1 MSAALN
7 QFDYRRILNK
17 GANRIIKASIIPK
30 LAAFFAALTAAT
42 AIFALL
48 GIAPFGDDTLLVS
61 DMYSQYSC
69 FFGDVKSLLSDGLFY
84 SLHKSIGGDIYSLV
98 AYYLASPLNL
108 IFLLFPLKYLPEA
121 VSVLYI
127 LKLSLAALTM
137 SCYLSARGTSGAANL
152 ALSLAFSF
160 SAYFT
165 LYSINIMWLDAL
177 TLLPLISLGIER
189 LVDSTKFSLYTLS
202 LAGAIFCN
210 YYIGYM
216 LCIFSVLYFLYALL
230 RETRPARMLAT
241 TGIRFAISSLVA
253 GGLNAV
259 LLIPVGLSMSGG
271 KVEPPDFMSPE
282 YVRMYLLIV
291 SAAAAIFLWDIYSR
305 AISSVA
311 MSTTLESDSAT
322 LSTMSAPLGSD
333 SAPRGSDST
342 TLSSDSAPLGSARP
356 AADNIQPT
364 DGSARRN
371 ITARIPRILLLAA
384 ALGATGAHFYILI
397 GFDKSFR
404 PDELVSRLL
413 VGASDAA
420 DYAAGLPNIY
430 CGVGVAILALAYL
443 FDRTAPLRERVAH
456 MLLLG
461 ALAASCFVAPLN
473 LAWHLFNPPTWF
485 CYRYSF
491 LISFILIITARNRLE
506 RSDMR
511 PAVIA
516 AILCFA
522 GASLTLAGNGRFTK
536 PIIILNFLLIALYS
550 LFLSGMSGT
559 GLSKTGASG
568 TETSSIGLSKTG
580 ASGVKPARLAV
591 SLLLCGELVFSAAL
605 TLDSVA
611 SCYGDASSAAA
622 YREFVDTNTARLDAA
637 DRLSDGGFYRCEL
650 LEPRSFN
657 DSLMLGY
664 NGISHYSSSMKLSDA
679 VFLQRLGFPA
689 DRAYVSYNGGGSLA
703 ADSLLGIR
711 YLVGDDCIRAD
722 GELLAYV
729 TDGVYEN
736 RAALDLAIPVW
747 SDELDELS
755 LTGIPLDNV
764 ESLYSALLGYEPGL
778 FEPVEFDVDADA
790 NRIEVNFVGNDRPV
804 VMYAELP
811 RLQYVRLTVNGE
823 AHGNIFDG
831 YTQGIIPLGCFED
844 GERVTILLESDYEI
858 AIDRLHIRSENL
870 DALSS
875 AVEKLGGTHTT
886 LSGSTLTVSITDPN
900 IRRLLLTLPYSDGLH
915 ISADGKA
922 LPAGSVH
929 ETLDALTLIE
939 LPQGIDSLTITY
951 TPPGFIL
958 GAAISLAS
966 FALFITVAVI
976 KMRMNIPAA

>member
-1 MSAALN
+1 
-7 QFDYRRILNK
+7 
-17 GANRIIKASIIPK
+17 
-30 LAAFFAALTAAT
+30 
-42 AIFALL
+42 
-48 GIAPFGDDTLLVS
+48 
-61 DMYSQYSC
+61 MYSQYSC

-84 SLHKSIGGDIYSLV
+84 SLHKSIGGDIYSLA

-137 SCYLSARGTSGAANL
+137 SYYLSKRGTNGAPNL
-152 ALSLAFSF
+152 ALSLAWSF

-177 TLLPLISLGIER
+177 VLLPLISLGIER
-189 LVDSTKFSLYTLS
+189 LIYRGKFLLYILS

-216 LCIFSVLYFLYALL
+216 LCIFSVVYFLYALL

-241 TGIRFAISSLVA
+241 SCIRFAISSLLA

-305 AISSVA
+305 SISSVA
-311 MSTTLESDSAT
+311 VPAT

-342 TLSSDSAPLGSARP
+342 TLSSDSAPLGSARS
-356 AADNIQPT
+356 AADNIPST

-371 ITARIPRILLLAA
+371 IPARIPRILLLAA

-397 GFDKSFR
+397 GCDKSFR
-404 PDELVSRLL
+404 LDELFSRLF
-413 VGASDAA
+413 VGSANAA
-420 DYAAGLPNIY
+420 NYAAGLPNIY
-430 CGVGVAILALAYL
+430 CGVGVAMLALAYF
-443 FDRTAPLRERVAH
+443 FDRAAPPRERVAH
-456 MLLLG
+456 MLLLS

-485 CYRYSF
+485 GYRYSF
-491 LISFILIITARNRLE
+491 LLSFSLIITARNRLE

-516 AILCFA
+516 AILCFS
-522 GASLTLAGNGRFTK
+522 GASLTLAGDGRFTK

-550 LFLSGMSGT
+550 LFLSGMSGAH
-559 GLSKTGASG
+559 KTGVAR
-568 TETSSIGLSKTG
+568 K
-580 ASGVKPARLAV
+580 AGVIAQLAV

-611 SCYGDASSAAA
+611 GCYGDASSAAA

-650 LEPRSFN
+650 LKPRSFN
-657 DSLMLGY
+657 DSLLLGY
-664 NGISHYSSSMKLSDA
+664 NSISHYSSSMKLSDA

-711 YLVGDDCIRAD
+711 YLVGDNCARAD
-722 GELLAYV
+722 GELLSYV
-729 TDGVYEN
+729 TDGIYEN

-747 SDELDELS
+747 SDSIDELS
-755 LTGIPLDNV
+755 LTQIPLDNV
-764 ESLYSALLGYEPGL
+764 ESLYSALLSCDSEI
-778 FEPVEFDVDADA
+778 FEPVEYEIDADA

-823 AHGNIFDG
+823 ARGSVFDG
-831 YTQGIIPLGCFED
+831 YTQGVIPLGYCED
-844 GERVTILLESDYEI
+844 GERVTVLLESDYEI
-858 AIDRLHIRSENL
+858 EIDRLHIRSENL

-875 AVEKLGGTHTT
+875 AVEKLGGARTT
-886 LSGSTLTVSITDPN
+886 LSGSTLTITISDPN

-915 ISADGKA
+915 ISADGKS
-922 LPAGSVH
+922 LPAGSVR

-939 LPQGIDSLTITY
+939 LPEGTDSLTITY

-966 FALFITVAVI
+966 LALFITVAVI
-976 KMRMNIPAA
+976 KMRMNMPAA

>member
-1 MSAALN
+1 
-7 QFDYRRILNK
+7 
-17 GANRIIKASIIPK
+17 
-30 LAAFFAALTAAT
+30 
-42 AIFALL
+42 
-48 GIAPFGDDTLLVS
+48 
-61 DMYSQYSC
+61 MYSQYSC

-84 SLHKSIGGDIYSLV
+84 SLHKSIGGDIYSLA

-137 SCYLSARGTSGAANL
+137 SYYLSARGTSGAANL

-177 TLLPLISLGIER
+177 VLLPLIALGIER

-216 LCIFSVLYFLYALL
+216 LCIFSVVYFLYALL
-230 RETRPARMLAT
+230 RETRTARMLAT
-241 TGIRFAISSLVA
+241 SCIRFAISSLFA

-271 KVEPPDFMSPE
+271 KVEPPDLMSPE

-291 SAAAAIFLWDIYSR
+291 SAAAAIFLLDIYSR
-305 AISSVA
+305 TGSSVA
-311 MSTTLESDSAT
+311 M
-322 LSTMSAPLGSD
+322 
-333 SAPRGSDST
+333 
-342 TLSSDSAPLGSARP
+342 SAPLGSARS

-404 PDELVSRLL
+404 LDELFSRLF
-413 VGASDAA
+413 VGSANAA

-430 CGVGVAILALAYL
+430 CGVGVAMLALAYL
-443 FDRTAPLRERVAH
+443 FDRAAPLRERVAH

-461 ALAASCFVAPLN
+461 ALVASCFVAPLN

-485 CYRYSF
+485 GYRYSF
-491 LISFILIITARNRLE
+491 LLSFSLIITARNRLE

-522 GASLTLAGNGRFTK
+522 GASLTLAGNDRFTK

-550 LFLSGMSGT
+550 LFLSGMSG
-559 GLSKTGASG
+559 
-568 TETSSIGLSKTG
+568 IGLSKTG

-622 YREFVDTNTARLDAA
+622 YREFVDANAARLDAA

-650 LEPRSFN
+650 LKPRSFK

-711 YLVGDDCIRAD
+711 YLVGDNCARAD
-722 GELLAYV
+722 GELLSYV

-764 ESLYSALLGYEPGL
+764 ESLYSALLGCDSEI
-778 FEPVEFDVDADA
+778 FEPVEYEIDADA

-823 AHGNIFDG
+823 ARGSVFDG
-831 YTQGIIPLGCFED
+831 YTQGIIPLGCFEN
-844 GERVTILLESDYEI
+844 GERVTVLLESDYKI

-915 ISADGKA
+915 ISADGKP
-922 LPAGSVH
+922 LPSGSVR

-939 LPQGIDSLTITY
+939 LPRDVDSLTITY
-951 TPPGFIL
+951 TPPGFTA
-958 GAAISLAS
+958 GAVISLVS
-966 FALFITVAVI
+966 LALLIAVAVI
-976 KMRMNIPAA
+976 KARMNMPAA

>member
-1 MSAALN
+1 
-7 QFDYRRILNK
+7 
-17 GANRIIKASIIPK
+17 
-30 LAAFFAALTAAT
+30 
-42 AIFALL
+42 
-48 GIAPFGDDTLLVS
+48 
-61 DMYSQYSC
+61 MYSQYSC

-84 SLHKSIGGDIYSLV
+84 SLHKSIGGDIYSLA

-137 SCYLSARGTSGAANL
+137 SYYLSKRGTNGAPNL
-152 ALSLAFSF
+152 ALSLAWSF

-177 TLLPLISLGIER
+177 VLLPLIALGIER
-189 LVDSTKFSLYTLS
+189 LIYRGKFLLYILS

-230 RETRPARMLAT
+230 RERRPARALAT
-241 TGIRFAISSLVA
+241 AGIRFAISSLLA

-259 LLIPVGLSMSGG
+259 LLIPVGLSMSDG
-271 KVEPPDFMSPE
+271 KAEPPDLMSPE

-291 SAAAAIFLWDIYSR
+291 SAAAAIFLLDIYSR
-305 AISSVA
+305 TGSSVA
-311 MSTTLESDSAT
+311 M
-322 LSTMSAPLGSD
+322 
-333 SAPRGSDST
+333 
-342 TLSSDSAPLGSARP
+342 SAPLGSARS
-356 AADNIQPT
+356 ATDNIQPT

-371 ITARIPRILLLAA
+371 IPARIPRILLLAA
-384 ALGATGAHFYILI
+384 ALCATGAHFYILI
-397 GFDKSFR
+397 GCDKSFR
-404 PDELVSRLL
+404 LDELFSRLF
-413 VGASDAA
+413 VGSANAA

-430 CGVGVAILALAYL
+430 CGVGVAMLALAYF
-443 FDRTAPLRERVAH
+443 FDRAAPPRERVAH

-485 CYRYSF
+485 GYRYSF
-491 LISFILIITARNRLE
+491 LLSFSLIITARNRLE
-506 RSDMR
+506 RSGMR

-550 LFLSGMSGT
+550 LFLSGMSGI
-559 GLSKTGASG
+559 GFSKAGASG
-568 TETSSIGLSKTG
+568 TETSGTGLSKTG

-637 DRLSDGGFYRCEL
+637 DHLSDGGFYRCEL

-657 DSLMLGY
+657 DSLLLGY
-664 NGISHYSSSMKLSDA
+664 NSVSHYSSSMKLSDA

-722 GELLAYV
+722 GELLAYTV
-729 TDGVYEN
+729 DGVYEN

-747 SDELDELS
+747 SDKLDELS

-764 ESLYSALLGYEPGL
+764 ESLYSALLGCDSEI
-778 FEPVEFDVDADA
+778 FEPVEYEIDAGT
-790 NRIEVNFVGNDRPV
+790 NRIEVNFVGNGRPV

-823 AHGNIFDG
+823 ARGSVFDG
-831 YTQGIIPLGCFED
+831 YTQGVIPLGYCED
-844 GERVTILLESDYEI
+844 GERVTLLLESDYEI
-858 AIDRLHIRSENL
+858 EIDRLHIRSENL

-875 AVEKLGGTHTT
+875 AVEKLGGARTT
-886 LSGSTLTVSITDPN
+886 LSGSTLTVSISDPN

-915 ISADGKA
+915 ISADGNA
-922 LPAGSVH
+922 LPSGSVR
-929 ETLDALTLIE
+929 EALDALTLIE
-939 LPQGIDSLTITY
+939 LPRDVDSLTITY

-966 FALFITVAVI
+966 LALFITVAVI
-976 KMRMNIPAA
+976 KTRMNMPAA

>member
-1 MSAALN
+1 
-7 QFDYRRILNK
+7 
-17 GANRIIKASIIPK
+17 
-30 LAAFFAALTAAT
+30 
-42 AIFALL
+42 
-48 GIAPFGDDTLLVS
+48 
-61 DMYSQYSC
+61 MYSQYSC

-84 SLHKSIGGDIYSLV
+84 SLHKSIGGDIYSLA

-216 LCIFSVLYFLYALL
+216 LCIFSVLYFLYALM
-230 RETRPARMLAT
+230 RERRPARALAT
-241 TGIRFAISSLVA
+241 AGIRFAISSLLA

-271 KVEPPDFMSPE
+271 KAEPPDLMSPE

-291 SAAAAIFLWDIYSR
+291 SAAAAIFLLDIYSR
-305 AISSVA
+305 TGSSVA
-311 MSTTLESDSAT
+311 M
-322 LSTMSAPLGSD
+322 
-333 SAPRGSDST
+333 
-342 TLSSDSAPLGSARP
+342 SAPLGSARP

-364 DGSARRN
+364 DGSARQN
-371 ITARIPRILLLAA
+371 IPARIPRTLLLAA

-404 PDELVSRLL
+404 LDELFSRLF
-413 VGASDAA
+413 VGSANAA

-430 CGVGVAILALAYL
+430 CGVGVAMLALAYL
-443 FDRTAPLRERVAH
+443 FDRAAPLRERVAH
-456 MLLLG
+456 ILLLG
-461 ALAASCFVAPLN
+461 ALVASCFVAPLN

-491 LISFILIITARNRLE
+491 LLSFILIITARNRLE

-516 AILCFA
+516 AILCFS

-591 SLLLCGELVFSAAL
+591 SLLLCGELVFGAAL

-611 SCYGDASSAAA
+611 GCYGDASSAAA
-622 YREFVDTNTARLDAA
+622 YREFVDTNIARLDAA

-657 DSLMLGY
+657 DSLLLGY
-664 NGISHYSSSMKLSDA
+664 NSVSHYSSSMKLSDA

-703 ADSLLGIR
+703 VDSLLGIR

-722 GELLAYV
+722 GELLSYV
-729 TDGVYEN
+729 TDGLYKN

-764 ESLYSALLGYEPGL
+764 ESLYSALLGCDSEI
-778 FEPVEFDVDADA
+778 FEPVEYEIDAGT
-790 NRIEVNFVGNDRPV
+790 NRIEVSFVGNGRPV

-823 AHGNIFDG
+823 ARGNVFDG
-831 YTQGIIPLGCFED
+831 YTQGVIPLGCFD
-844 GERVTILLESDYEI
+844 NGERVTILLESDYEI
-858 AIDRLHIRSENL
+858 AIDRLHIRGENL

-875 AVEKLGGTHTT
+875 AVEKLGGARTT
-886 LSGSTLTVSITDPN
+886 LSGSTLTVSISDPN
-900 IRRLLLTLPYSDGLH
+900 IRHLLLTLPYSDGLR
-915 ISADGKA
+915 ISADGKS
-922 LPAGSVH
+922 LPAGSVC

-939 LPQGIDSLTITY
+939 LPEGTDSLTITY

-966 FALFITVAVI
+966 LALFITVAVI
-976 KMRMNIPAA
+976 KTRMNMPAA

>member
-1 MSAALN
+1 MP
-7 QFDYRRILNK
+7 DK
-17 GANRIIKASIIPK
+17 GANRIIKPSFIDRKSHLIPH

-127 LKLSLAALTM
+127 LKLSLAALTI
-137 SCYLSARGTSGAANL
+137 SYYLSARGTSGAANL

-230 RETRPARMLAT
+230 RETRPARALAAA
-241 TGIRFAISSLVA
+241 GIRFAISSLVA

-333 SAPRGSDST
+333 SAPLGSDST

-364 DGSARRN
+364 DGSARQN
-371 ITARIPRILLLAA
+371 IPARIPRTLLLAA

-404 PDELVSRLL
+404 LDELFSRLF
-413 VGASDAA
+413 VGSANAA

-430 CGVGVAILALAYL
+430 CGVGVAMLALAYL
-443 FDRTAPLRERVAH
+443 FDRAAPLRERVAH
-456 MLLLG
+456 ILLLG
-461 ALAASCFVAPLN
+461 ALVASCFVAPLN

-485 CYRYSF
+485 GYRYSF
-491 LISFILIITARNRLE
+491 LLSFSLIITARNRLE

-522 GASLTLAGNGRFTK
+522 GASLTLAGDGRFTK

-550 LFLSGMSGT
+550 LFLSGMSGI
-559 GLSKTGASG
+559 GLSKVGASN
-568 TETSSIGLSKTG
+568 TETSGTGLSKTG

-622 YREFVDTNTARLDAA
+622 YREFVDANAARLDAA

-650 LEPRSFN
+650 LKPRSFN
-657 DSLMLGY
+657 DSLLLGY
-664 NGISHYSSSMKLSDA
+664 NSVSHYSSSMKLSDA

-703 ADSLLGIR
+703 VDSLLGIR
-711 YLVGDDCIRAD
+711 YLVGDDCARAD
-722 GELLAYV
+722 GELLSYV
-729 TDGVYEN
+729 TDGIYEN

-747 SDELDELS
+747 SDALDELS
-755 LTGIPLDNV
+755 LTQIPLDNV
-764 ESLYSALLGYEPGL
+764 ESLYSALLGCDSEI
-778 FEPVEFDVDADA
+778 FEPVEYEIDADA
-790 NRIEVNFVGNDRPV
+790 NRIEVSFVGNGRPV

-811 RLQYVRLTVNGE
+811 RLQYVRLTVHGE
-823 AHGNIFDG
+823 ARGSVFDG
-831 YTQGIIPLGCFED
+831 YTQGVIPLGCFKD
-844 GERVTILLESDYEI
+844 GERVTVLLESDYEI

-875 AVEKLGGTHTT
+875 AVEKLVGARTT
-886 LSGSTLTVSITDPN
+886 LSGSTLTVSISDPN
-900 IRRLLLTLPYSDGLH
+900 IRRLLLTLPYSDGLR
-915 ISADGKA
+915 ISADGKT
-922 LPAGSVH
+922 LPAASVR

-939 LPQGIDSLTITY
+939 LPEGTDSLTITY

-966 FALFITVAVI
+966 LALFITVAVI
-976 KMRMNIPAA
+976 KTRMNMPAA

>member
-1 MSAALN
+1 
-7 QFDYRRILNK
+7 
-17 GANRIIKASIIPK
+17 
-30 LAAFFAALTAAT
+30 
-42 AIFALL
+42 
-48 GIAPFGDDTLLVS
+48 
-61 DMYSQYSC
+61 MYSQYSC

-84 SLHKSIGGDIYSLV
+84 SLHKSIGGDIYSLA

-137 SCYLSARGTSGAANL
+137 SCYLSKRGTNGAANL

-177 TLLPLISLGIER
+177 VLLPLISLGIER

-216 LCIFSVLYFLYALL
+216 LCIFSVLYFLYALM
-230 RETRPARMLAT
+230 RERRPARALADA
-241 TGIRFAISSLVA
+241 GIRFAISSLVA

-271 KVEPPDFMSPE
+271 KAEPPDFMSSE

-823 AHGNIFDG
+823 ARGSVFDG
-831 YTQGIIPLGCFED
+831 YTQGIIPLGYCED
-844 GERVTILLESDYEI
+844 GERVTVLLESDYEI

-875 AVEKLGGTHTT
+875 AVEKLGGARTT

-976 KMRMNIPAA
+976 KTRMNMPAA

>member
-1 MSAALN
+1 
-7 QFDYRRILNK
+7 
-17 GANRIIKASIIPK
+17 
-30 LAAFFAALTAAT
+30 
-42 AIFALL
+42 
-48 GIAPFGDDTLLVS
+48 
-61 DMYSQYSC
+61 MYSQYSC

-84 SLHKSIGGDIYSLV
+84 SLHKSIGGDIYSLA

-137 SCYLSARGTSGAANL
+137 SYYLSKRGTNGVPNL
-152 ALSLAFSF
+152 ALSLAWSF

-177 TLLPLISLGIER
+177 VLLPLISLGIER

-216 LCIFSVLYFLYALL
+216 LCIFSVLYFLYALM
-230 RETRPARMLAT
+230 RERRPARALADA
-241 TGIRFAISSLVA
+241 GIRFAISSLVA

-259 LLIPVGLSMSGG
+259 LLIPVGLSMSDG
-271 KVEPPDFMSPE
+271 KAEPPDLMSPE

-291 SAAAAIFLWDIYSR
+291 SAAAAIFLLDIYSR
-305 AISSVA
+305 TGSSVA
-311 MSTTLESDSAT
+311 M
-322 LSTMSAPLGSD
+322 
-333 SAPRGSDST
+333 
-342 TLSSDSAPLGSARP
+342 SAPLGSARS

-364 DGSARRN
+364 DGSARWN
-371 ITARIPRILLLAA
+371 IPARIPRKLLLAA
-384 ALGATGAHFYILI
+384 ALCATGAHFYILI

-404 PDELVSRLL
+404 LDELFSRLF
-413 VGASDAA
+413 VGSANAA

-443 FDRTAPLRERVAH
+443 FDRAAPPRERVAH

-491 LISFILIITARNRLE
+491 LISFILIITARERFE
-506 RSDMR
+506 RSGIKS
-511 PAVIA
+511 AVLA
-516 AILCFA
+516 AILCFL
-522 GASLTLAGNGRFTK
+522 GASLTLAGDGRFTK
-536 PIIILNFLLIALYS
+536 PIIILNFLLITLYS
-550 LFLSGMSGT
+550 LFLSGISGAH
-559 GLSKTGASG
+559 KN
-568 TETSSIGLSKTG
+568 
-580 ASGVKPARLAV
+580 GVARKAGVIARLAV
-591 SLLLCGELVFSAAL
+591 SALLCGELVFSAAL

-611 SCYGDASSAAA
+611 GCYGDASSAAA
-622 YREFVDTNTARLDAA
+622 YREFVDTNAARLDAA

-650 LEPRSFN
+650 LKPRSFN
-657 DSLMLGY
+657 DSLLLGY
-664 NGISHYSSSMKLSDA
+664 NSVSHYSSSMKLSDA

-703 ADSLLGIR
+703 VDSLLGIR
-711 YLVGDDCIRAD
+711 YLVGESCARAD
-722 GELLAYV
+722 GELLSYV

-747 SDELDELS
+747 SDSIDELS

-764 ESLYSALLGYEPGL
+764 ESLYSTLLGYEPGL

-823 AHGNIFDG
+823 ARGSVFDG
-831 YTQGIIPLGCFED
+831 YTQGEIPLGCFED
-844 GERVTILLESDYEI
+844 GERVTVLLESDYEI
-858 AIDRLHIRSENL
+858 AIDRLHIRGENL

-875 AVEKLGGTHTT
+875 AVDRLGGARTT
-886 LSGSTLTVSITDPN
+886 LSGSTLTVSISDPN

-922 LPAGSVH
+922 LPSGSVR

-939 LPQGIDSLTITY
+939 LPEGTDSLTITY

-958 GAAISLAS
+958 GAAISLVS
-966 FALFITVAVI
+966 LALFITVAVI
-976 KMRMNIPAA
+976 KTRMNMPAA

>member
-30 LAAFFAALTAAT
+30 LAAFFAALAAAT

-84 SLHKSIGGDIYSLV
+84 SLHKSIGGDIYSLA

-137 SCYLSARGTSGAANL
+137 SCYLSARGTNGAANL
-152 ALSLAFSF
+152 ALSLAWSF

-177 TLLPLISLGIER
+177 VLLPLIALGIER
-189 LVDSTKFSLYTLS
+189 LIYRGKFLLYILS

-216 LCIFSVLYFLYALL
+216 LCIFSVVYFLYALL
-230 RETRPARMLAT
+230 LKTRPARMLAT
-241 TGIRFAISSLVA
+241 SCIRFAISSLVA

-271 KVEPPDFMSPE
+271 KVEPPDLMSPE

-311 MSTTLESDSAT
+311 MPATLESDSTT

-333 SAPRGSDST
+333 SAPRESDST
-342 TLSSDSAPLGSARP
+342 TLSSDSAPRGSARS

-371 ITARIPRILLLAA
+371 IPARIPRTLLLAA
-384 ALGATGAHFYILI
+384 ALCATGAHFYILI

-404 PDELVSRLL
+404 LDELFSRLF
-413 VGASDAA
+413 VGSANAA

-430 CGVGVAILALAYL
+430 CGVGVAMLALAYF
-443 FDRTAPLRERVAH
+443 FDRTAPPRERVAH
-456 MLLLG
+456 MLLLAG
-461 ALAASCFVAPLN
+461 VVASCFVAPLN

-491 LISFILIITARNRLE
+491 LLSFSLIITARNRLE

-522 GASLTLAGNGRFTK
+522 GASLTLAGDGRFTK

-568 TETSSIGLSKTG
+568 
-580 ASGVKPARLAV
+580 VKPARLAV

-611 SCYGDASSAAA
+611 GCYGDASSAAA
-622 YREFVDTNTARLDAA
+622 YREFVGTNTARLDAA

-657 DSLMLGY
+657 DSLLLGY
-664 NGISHYSSSMKLSDA
+664 NSVSHYSSSMKLSDA

-722 GELLAYV
+722 GELLAYTV
-729 TDGVYEN
+729 DGVYEN

-747 SDELDELS
+747 SDKLDELS

-778 FEPVEFDVDADA
+778 FEPVEYEIDAGT
-790 NRIEVNFVGNDRPV
+790 NRIEVNFVGNGRPV

-823 AHGNIFDG
+823 ARGSVFDG
-831 YTQGIIPLGCFED
+831 YTQGIIPLGCFKD
-844 GERVTILLESDYEI
+844 GERVTVLLESDYEI

-875 AVEKLGGTHTT
+875 AVEKLGGARTT
-886 LSGSTLTVSITDPN
+886 LSGSTLTVSISDPN

-922 LPAGSVH
+922 LPSGSVR
-929 ETLDALTLIE
+929 EVLDALTLIE
-939 LPQGIDSLTITY
+939 LPRDVDSLIITY
-951 TPPGFIL
+951 TPPGFTA
-958 GAAISLAS
+958 GAVISLVS
-966 FALFITVAVI
+966 LALFITVAVI
-976 KMRMNIPAA
+976 KARMNMPAA

>member
-1 MSAALN
+1 MTAALN

-30 LAAFFAALTAAT
+30 LAAFFAALAAAT

-69 FFGDVKSLLSDGLFY
+69 FFGDVKSLASDGLFY
-84 SLHKSIGGDIYSLV
+84 SLHKSIGGDIYSLA

-127 LKLSLAALTM
+127 LKLSLAALTI
-137 SCYLSARGTSGAANL
+137 SYYLSARGTNGAANL
-152 ALSLAFSF
+152 ALSLAWSF

-177 TLLPLISLGIER
+177 VLLPLISLGIER

-230 RETRPARMLAT
+230 RERRPARALAT
-241 TGIRFAISSLVA
+241 AGIRFAISSLVA

-271 KVEPPDFMSPE
+271 KVEPPDLMSPE

-305 AISSVA
+305 SISSVT
-311 MSTTLESDSAT
+311 MPAT
-322 LSTMSAPLGSD
+322 LGA
-333 SAPRGSDST
+333 DST
-342 TLSSDSAPLGSARP
+342 TLSTMSAPLGSARP

-364 DGSARRN
+364 DGSARQN
-371 ITARIPRILLLAA
+371 IPARIPRTLLLAA

-397 GFDKSFR
+397 GCDKSFR

-456 MLLLG
+456 ILLLG
-461 ALAASCFVAPLN
+461 ALVASCFVAPLN

-491 LISFILIITARNRLE
+491 LLSFILIITARNRLE

-550 LFLSGMSGT
+550 LFLSGMSGAH
-559 GLSKTGASG
+559 KTGVAR
-568 TETSSIGLSKTG
+568 K
-580 ASGVKPARLAV
+580 AGVIAQLAV

-611 SCYGDASSAAA
+611 GCYGDASSAAA
-622 YREFVDTNTARLDAA
+622 YREFVDTNIARLDAA

-657 DSLMLGY
+657 DSLLLGY
-664 NGISHYSSSMKLSDA
+664 NSISHYSSSMKLSDA

-722 GELLAYV
+722 GELLSYAV
-729 TDGVYEN
+729 DGVYEN

-747 SDELDELS
+747 SDALDELS
-755 LTGIPLDNV
+755 LTQIPLDNV

-778 FEPVEFDVDADA
+778 LEPVEYEIDAGT
-790 NRIEVNFVGNDRPV
+790 NRIEVSFVGNDRPV

-823 AHGNIFDG
+823 ARGSVFDG
-831 YTQGIIPLGCFED
+831 YTQGIIPLGCFKD
-844 GERVTILLESDYEI
+844 GERVTVLLESDYEI

-875 AVEKLGGTHTT
+875 AVEKLGGARTT
-886 LSGSTLTVSITDPN
+886 LSGSTLTVSISDPN
-900 IRRLLLTLPYSDGLH
+900 IRRLLLTLPYSDGLR
-915 ISADGKA
+915 ISADGKT
-922 LPAGSVH
+922 LPAASVH

-939 LPQGIDSLTITY
+939 LPEGTDSLTITY

-966 FALFITVAVI
+966 LALFITVAVI
-976 KMRMNIPAA
+976 KTRMNMPAA

>member
-30 LAAFFAALTAAT
+30 LAAFFAALAAAT

-84 SLHKSIGGDIYSLV
+84 SLHKSIGGDIYSLA

-108 IFLLFPLKYLPEA
+108 IFLLFPLEYLPEA

-137 SCYLSARGTSGAANL
+137 SYYLSARGTNGAANL
-152 ALSLAFSF
+152 ALSLAWSF

-177 TLLPLISLGIER
+177 VLLPLISLGIER
-189 LVDSTKFSLYTLS
+189 LIYRGKFLLYILS

-216 LCIFSVLYFLYALL
+216 LCIFSVVYFLYALL
-230 RETRPARMLAT
+230 RETHPARMLAT
-241 TGIRFAISSLVA
+241 SCIRFAISSLVA

-271 KVEPPDFMSPE
+271 KVEPPDLMSPE

-305 AISSVA
+305 TGSSVA
-311 MSTTLESDSAT
+311 MPATLGSDSTT
-322 LSTMSAPLGSD
+322 LSTMPAPRGSN
-333 SAPRGSDST
+333 SAPRGSDSM
-342 TLSSDSAPLGSARP
+342 TLSSDSAPLGSARS
-356 AADNIQPT
+356 AADNIPST

-371 ITARIPRILLLAA
+371 IPARIPRTLLLAA
-384 ALGATGAHFYILI
+384 ALCATGAHFYILI

-404 PDELVSRLL
+404 LDELFSRLF
-413 VGASDAA
+413 VGSANAA

-456 MLLLG
+456 ILLLG
-461 ALAASCFVAPLN
+461 ALVASCFVAPLN

-485 CYRYSF
+485 GYRYSF
-491 LISFILIITARNRLE
+491 LLSFSLIITARNRLE

-516 AILCFA
+516 AILCFS
-522 GASLTLAGNGRFTK
+522 GASLTLAGDGRFTK

-622 YREFVDTNTARLDAA
+622 YREFVDTNAARLDAA

-823 AHGNIFDG
+823 ARGSVFDG
-831 YTQGIIPLGCFED
+831 YTQGIIPLGYCED
-844 GERVTILLESDYEI
+844 GERVTVLLESDYEI

-875 AVEKLGGTHTT
+875 AVEKLGGARTT

-976 KMRMNIPAA
+976 KTRMNMPAA

>member
-1 MSAALN
+1 
-7 QFDYRRILNK
+7 
-17 GANRIIKASIIPK
+17 
-30 LAAFFAALTAAT
+30 
-42 AIFALL
+42 
-48 GIAPFGDDTLLVS
+48 
-61 DMYSQYSC
+61 MYSQYSC

-84 SLHKSIGGDIYSLV
+84 SLHKSIGGDIYSLA

-108 IFLLFPLKYLPEA
+108 IFLLFPLEYLPEA

-137 SCYLSARGTSGAANL
+137 SYYLSARGTNGAANL
-152 ALSLAFSF
+152 ALSLAWSF

-177 TLLPLISLGIER
+177 VLLPLISLGIER
-189 LVDSTKFSLYTLS
+189 LIYRGKFLLYILS

-216 LCIFSVLYFLYALL
+216 LCIFSVVYFLYALL
-230 RETRPARMLAT
+230 RETHPARMLAT
-241 TGIRFAISSLVA
+241 SCIRFAISSLVA

-271 KVEPPDFMSPE
+271 KVEPPDLMSPE

-305 AISSVA
+305 TGSSVA
-311 MSTTLESDSAT
+311 MPATLGSDSTT
-322 LSTMSAPLGSD
+322 LSTMSAPRGSD
-333 SAPRGSDST
+333 SAPRGSDSM
-342 TLSSDSAPLGSARP
+342 TLSSDSAPLGSARS
-356 AADNIQPT
+356 AADNIPST

-371 ITARIPRILLLAA
+371 IPARIPRTLLLAA
-384 ALGATGAHFYILI
+384 ALCATGAHFYILI

-404 PDELVSRLL
+404 LDELFSRLF
-413 VGASDAA
+413 VGSANAA

-456 MLLLG
+456 ILLLG
-461 ALAASCFVAPLN
+461 ALVASCFVAPLN
-473 LAWHLFNPPTWF
+473 LAWHLFNLPTWF

-491 LISFILIITARNRLE
+491 LLSFSLIITARNRLE

-516 AILCFA
+516 AILCFS
-522 GASLTLAGNGRFTK
+522 GASLTLAGDGRFTK

-550 LFLSGMSGT
+550 LFLSGISGAHKN
-559 GLSKTGASG
+559 GVARK
-568 TETSSIGLSKTG
+568 
-580 ASGVKPARLAV
+580 SGVIARLAV

-611 SCYGDASSAAA
+611 GCYGDASSAAA
-622 YREFVDTNTARLDAA
+622 YREFVDTNAARLDAA
-637 DRLSDGGFYRCEL
+637 DHLSDGGFYRCEL

-657 DSLMLGY
+657 DSLLLGY
-664 NGISHYSSSMKLSDA
+664 NSVSHYSSSMKLSDA

-722 GELLAYV
+722 GELLAYTV
-729 TDGVYEN
+729 DGVYEN

-747 SDELDELS
+747 SDKLDELS

-764 ESLYSALLGYEPGL
+764 ESLYSALLGCDSEI
-778 FEPVEFDVDADA
+778 FEPVEYEIDAGT
-790 NRIEVNFVGNDRPV
+790 NRIEVNFVGNGRPV

-823 AHGNIFDG
+823 ARGSVFDG
-831 YTQGIIPLGCFED
+831 YTQGVIPLGYCED
-844 GERVTILLESDYEI
+844 GERVTLLLESDYEI
-858 AIDRLHIRSENL
+858 EIDRLHIRSENL

-875 AVEKLGGTHTT
+875 AVEKLGGARTT
-886 LSGSTLTVSITDPN
+886 LSGSTLTVSISDPN

-915 ISADGKA
+915 ISADGNA
-922 LPAGSVH
+922 LPSGSVR
-929 ETLDALTLIE
+929 EALDALTLIE
-939 LPQGIDSLTITY
+939 LPRDVDSLTITY

-966 FALFITVAVI
+966 LALFITVAVI
-976 KMRMNIPAA
+976 KTRMNMPAA

>member
-1 MSAALN
+1 
-7 QFDYRRILNK
+7 
-17 GANRIIKASIIPK
+17 
-30 LAAFFAALTAAT
+30 
-42 AIFALL
+42 
-48 GIAPFGDDTLLVS
+48 
-61 DMYSQYSC
+61 MYSQYSC

-137 SCYLSARGTSGAANL
+137 SCYLSARGTNGAPNL
-152 ALSLAFSF
+152 ALSLAWSF

-177 TLLPLISLGIER
+177 VLLPLIALGIER
-189 LVDSTKFSLYTLS
+189 LIYRGKFLLYILS

-216 LCIFSVLYFLYALL
+216 LCIFSVVYFLYALL
-230 RETRPARMLAT
+230 RESRPARALAAA
-241 TGIRFAISSLVA
+241 GIRFAISSLVA

-282 YVRMYLLIV
+282 YVRMYLLIM

-305 AISSVA
+305 TGSSVA
-311 MSTTLESDSAT
+311 M
-322 LSTMSAPLGSD
+322 
-333 SAPRGSDST
+333 
-342 TLSSDSAPLGSARP
+342 SAPLGSARS
-356 AADNIQPT
+356 AADNIPST

-404 PDELVSRLL
+404 LDELFSRLF
-413 VGASDAA
+413 VGSANAA

-430 CGVGVAILALAYL
+430 CGVGVAMLALAYF
-443 FDRTAPLRERVAH
+443 FDRAAPPRERVAH
-456 MLLLG
+456 MLLLAG
-461 ALAASCFVAPLN
+461 VVASCFVAPLN

-491 LISFILIITARNRLE
+491 LLSFILIITARNRLE

-522 GASLTLAGNGRFTK
+522 GASLTLAGDGRFTK

-550 LFLSGMSGT
+550 LFLSGMSGI
-559 GLSKTGASG
+559 GLSKVGASN
-568 TETSSIGLSKTG
+568 TETSGTGLSKTG

-650 LEPRSFN
+650 LKPRSFN
-657 DSLMLGY
+657 DSLLLGY
-664 NGISHYSSSMKLSDA
+664 NSVSHYSSSMKLSDA

-722 GELLAYV
+722 GELLAY
-729 TDGVYEN
+729 TADGVYEN

-747 SDELDELS
+747 SDKLDELS

-764 ESLYSALLGYEPGL
+764 ESLYSALLGYDSEI
-778 FEPVEFDVDADA
+778 FEPVEYEIDAGT
-790 NRIEVNFVGNDRPV
+790 NRIEVSFVGNGRPV

-823 AHGNIFDG
+823 ARGSVFDG
-831 YTQGIIPLGCFED
+831 YTQGIIPLGCFEN
-844 GERVTILLESDYEI
+844 GERVTVLLESDYEI
-858 AIDRLHIRSENL
+858 EIDRLHIRGENL

-875 AVEKLGGTHTT
+875 AVEKLGGTRTT
-886 LSGSTLTVSITDPN
+886 LSGSTLTVSISDPN
-900 IRRLLLTLPYSDGLH
+900 IRRLLLTLPYSDGLR

-922 LPAGSVH
+922 LPAASVH

-939 LPQGIDSLTITY
+939 LPEGTDSLTITY
-951 TPPGFIL
+951 TPPGFAL
-958 GAAISLAS
+958 GAAISLVS
-966 FALFITVAVI
+966 LALLITVAVI
-976 KMRMNIPAA
+976 KTRMNMPAA